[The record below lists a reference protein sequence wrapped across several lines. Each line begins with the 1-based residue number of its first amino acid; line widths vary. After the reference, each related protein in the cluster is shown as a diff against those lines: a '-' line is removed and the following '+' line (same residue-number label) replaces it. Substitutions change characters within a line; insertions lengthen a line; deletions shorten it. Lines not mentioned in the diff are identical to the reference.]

1 MLSRA
6 GPGLAEA
13 QRRRGISICRCI
25 LRGQLLSELLNLL
38 PAMQSVPVRFVT
50 TACKARIVNKSQLH
64 ASRLHL
70 LREHL
75 QIGFTHVLH
84 ITLILPIAMF

>member
-1 MLSRA
+1 
-6 GPGLAEA
+6 
-13 QRRRGISICRCI
+13 
-25 LRGQLLSELLNLL
+25 
-38 PAMQSVPVRFVT
+38 MQSVPVRFVT